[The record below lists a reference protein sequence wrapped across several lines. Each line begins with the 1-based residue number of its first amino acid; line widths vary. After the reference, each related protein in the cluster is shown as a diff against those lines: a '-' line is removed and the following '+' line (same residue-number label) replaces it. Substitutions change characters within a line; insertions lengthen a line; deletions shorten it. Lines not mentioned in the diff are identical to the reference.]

1 MKEKVLEI
9 LAETFDVKESV
20 LKPETGMEEI
30 DSWDSLTHME
40 MIANLESEFDF
51 EFTTEEI
58 MKMITV
64 EVVCKTVE
72 DKINNGN

>member
-1 MKEKVLEI
+1 MEKIISI
-9 LAETFDVKESV
+9 LAETFRVNESKIT
-20 LKPETGMEEI
+20 LEIGMEDI

-51 EFTTEEI
+51 EFTTDEI

-64 EVVCKTVE
+64 KDVVNVVE
-72 DKINNGN
+72 EKLKNANS